1 VLSHFNTSSMVTL
14 LFLLLV
20 AGIFTWMLIGLR
32 RVLVRTGWK
41 PERQQAVFFR
51 ALAALVAWAMILAG
65 LALAGF
71 FANFAAL
78 PPRIPLSMVVPLV
91 VMAVLVFSRGGTT
104 LLQVMPPHWPLYAQ
118 TIRIGVEL
126 VILVAVLNR
135 LMPIQLS
142 IEGRNFDI
150 VTGLLAVPVGY
161 YVFVVRRWPRWVAVV
176 YHLMGMGL
184 LVNVLALSF
193 LSMPTPMR
201 VFFNEPANTL
211 ITQFPFIYL
220 PGMLVP
226 LAFSLHIVSL
236 RQMAVL
242 RRGGYW
248 KVAPP
253 SILR

>member
-1 VLSHFNTSSMVTL
+1 MVTL

-20 AGIFTWMLIGLR
+20 AGIFAWMFIGLR
-32 RVLVRTGWK
+32 RVLVRTGWTR
-41 PERQQAVFFR
+41 ERQMAVFFR
-51 ALAALVAWAMILAG
+51 ALAATVAWALILAG
-65 LALAGF
+65 LAVAGF
-71 FANFAAL
+71 FANFAAM
-78 PPRIPLSMVVPLV
+78 PPRIPISIVVPLA
-91 VMAVLVFSRGGTT
+91 VMVVLVFSRGGTI
-104 LLQVMPPHWPLYAQ
+104 LLQVMPPHWPIYAQ

-126 VILVAVLNR
+126 VILLAVLNR
-135 LMPIQLS
+135 MMPIQLS
-142 IEGRNFDI
+142 MEGRNFDI

-161 YVFVVRRWPRWVAVV
+161 YVFVVHRWPRWVAVV

-184 LVNVLALSF
+184 LVNVLAVSF

-211 ITQFPFIYL
+211 ITQFPFIFL

-236 RQMAVL
+236 RQLAL
-242 RRGGYW
+242 YW
-248 KVAPP
+248 KVAAP

>member
-1 VLSHFNTSSMVTL
+1 MVTL

-20 AGIFTWMLIGLR
+20 AGIFTWMFIGFR
-32 RVLVRTGWK
+32 RVLARTGWA
-41 PERQQAVFFR
+41 PERQRAVFFR
-51 ALAALVAWAMILAG
+51 GLAAVVAWVVVLAG

-78 PPRIPLSMVVPLV
+78 PPRIPLSMIVPLA
-91 VMAVLVFSRGGTT
+91 VMITIVFSRGGTT
-104 LLQVMPPHWPLYAQ
+104 LLQVMPPHWPVYAQ

-126 VILVAVLNR
+126 VILLAVLNR
-135 LMPIQLS
+135 MMPIQLS
-142 IEGRNFDI
+142 MEGRNFDI
-150 VTGLLAVPVGY
+150 VTGVLALPVGY
-161 YVFVVRRWPRWVAVV
+161 YVFVVRRWPRWVAVG

-184 LVNVLALSF
+184 LVNVLAVSF

-201 VFFNEPANTL
+201 LFFNEPANTL
-211 ITQFPFIYL
+211 ITQFPFIFL

-226 LAFSLHIVSL
+226 LAFSLHIVAL

-242 RRGGYW
+242 GRGGYW